1 MEKQLALVDPKEYGL
16 EEKTAVEMTSGLF
29 VTRSERE
36 VLKQSYNE
44 LLKVEL
50 TVESVPM
57 FKELRLKI
65 VKNRTQGIEVWHKKN
80 KAFYLA
86 GGRFVDAIRN
96 KEVLEN
102 EQMEAK
108 LLEAET
114 HFERIEAERLKA
126 LKEERIALLLI
137 VCETPEIYPVEQMT
151 TEAFDNL
158 FEGLKLAKERKE
170 EESKRIKKERIEAE
184 KKAEIER
191 LEKERV
197 NELHFKRYNS
207 LSKYQDYCS
216 NIIDFHDTEFGKM
229 SDDEFNKIES
239 LILDAKKKDDDLKEK
254 QRIENERLKAENEA
268 KEKQLKEERLKAEQ
282 ERKALEEKQRIENE
296 AKEKALELE
305 RKKQAE
311 IQAKKDAELQAE
323 REKIQKLEQEK
334 QTEINRLKAIDDEA
348 KKHADKLAKSSDKVK
363 LTVWVDS
370 FELSSS
376 DCTGISTDSKIV
388 YDDIALKFENFK
400 KWAKEQVNKL

>member
-1 MEKQLALVDPKEYGL
+1 MEKQLVLVDPKEYGL
-16 EEKTAVEMTSGLF
+16 EEKTGVEIVSGLS

-50 TVESVPM
+50 TVESVTM

-114 HFERIEAERLKA
+114 HFERIEAERLKI

-170 EESKRIKKERIEAE
+170 EESKRIEKERIEAE
-184 KKAEIER
+184 QKAEKER
-191 LEKERV
+191 LERIEKERIE
-197 NELHFKRYNS
+197 NER
-207 LSKYQDYCS
+207 
-216 NIIDFHDTEFGKM
+216 I
-229 SDDEFNKIES
+229 
-239 LILDAKKKDDDLKEK
+239 
-254 QRIENERLKAENEA
+254 RIENERLKKEA
-268 KEKQLKEERLKAEQ
+268 
-282 ERKALEEKQRIENE
+282 E
-296 AKEKALELE
+296 AKEKALEIERQKAKAEREKVEREAEIE
-305 RKKQAE
+305 RKKQAD
-311 IQAKKDAELQAE
+311 ILAQKQAEFDKQQQIEKQKQIDLENKLKAE
-323 REKIQKLEQEK
+323 REKEQKRLDDIKQAEFDKQAKELE
-334 QTEINRLKAIDDEA
+334 L
-348 KKHADKLAKSSDKVK
+348 LKSSDKIRLK
-363 LTVWVDS
+363 TWVDS
-370 FELSSS
+370 FS
-376 DCTGISTDSKIV
+376 ISEIDNSNMTLESIAV
-388 YDDIALKFENFK
+388 LNDIKTKFESYK
-400 KWAKEQVNKL
+400 TWATSIIDKI

>member
-65 VKNRTQGIEVWHKKN
+65 VKNRTQGIEAWHKKN

-102 EQMEAK
+102 EQMESK

-126 LKEERIALLLI
+126 LKNERIALLLT
-137 VCETPEIYPVEQMT
+137 VCETPEMYPVEQMT
-151 TEAFDNL
+151 IEAFNNL
-158 FEGLKLAKERKE
+158 LEGLKLAKERKE
-170 EESKRIKKERIEAE
+170 EESKRIE
-184 KKAEIER
+184 KER
-191 LEKERV
+191 LEAEQKAEKERLEGIEKERLE
-197 NELHFKRYNS
+197 NER
-207 LSKYQDYCS
+207 
-216 NIIDFHDTEFGKM
+216 I
-229 SDDEFNKIES
+229 
-239 LILDAKKKDDDLKEK
+239 
-254 QRIENERLKAENEA
+254 RIENERLKKESEEKENALEIERKNQADILAKQKAEFERQQQI
-268 KEKQLKEERLKAEQ
+268 EKQKQIDLENKLKAE
-282 ERKALEEKQRIENE
+282 KEKE
-296 AKEKALELE
+296 AKRLADL
-305 RKKQAE
+305 KQAE
-311 IQAKKDAELQAE
+311 IDKQKAELE
-323 REKIQKLEQEK
+323 L
-334 QTEINRLKAIDDEA
+334 L
-348 KKHADKLAKSSDKVK
+348 KSSDKIRLKTWVESFSIAEIDNSN
-363 LTVWVDS
+363 LTLESIAVLND
-370 FELSSS
+370 
-376 DCTGISTDSKIV
+376 IKI
-388 YDDIALKFENFK
+388 KFESYK
-400 KWAKEQVNKL
+400 TWATSIICKI